1 MKRKVLLVYTG
12 GTIGMKKDYLTDS
25 LKPFDFS
32 HIFEEI
38 PELSKIDCKLD
49 IQANPN
55 PIDSSDMS
63 PENWKLLAKRIQDNY
78 DAYDGFVVLHGS
90 DTMAYTASAMS
101 FMLENLAKPVIFTG
115 SQLPIGTLRTDGKEN
130 LITAI
135 EIAGHYENDI
145 PVVPEVAIYFEYSL
159 YRGNRAIKVDAQ
171 HFRAFES
178 PNYPFLAN
186 AGVNIKFYRHN
197 INPIPTEKFSVFT
210 ELDSRVAFLRFFPG
224 ISPDVVRSICVNP
237 MIRGLVLETFGSG
250 NVPNNLEIIGVIKEA
265 IEKGLI
271 VLNVS
276 QCIGGSVRQGHY
288 YNSKILHEIGVVGG
302 GDITSEAAIV
312 KMMFLLAKYDDPDE
326 VKANLA
332 ESLRGEMTLNG

>member
-1 MKRKVLLVYTG
+1 MKRKVLLIYTG
-12 GTIGMKKDYLTDS
+12 GTIGMKKDYTTDS
-25 LKPFDFS
+25 LVPFDFS

-38 PELSKIDCKLD
+38 PELSKIDCQLD

-55 PIDSSDMS
+55 PIDSSDMA
-63 PENWKLLAKRIQDNY
+63 PENWKLLALRIRDNY
-78 DAYDGFVVLHGS
+78 DAHDGFVVLHGS
-90 DTMAYTASAMS
+90 DTMAYTASALS

-159 YRGNRAIKVDAQ
+159 YRGNRAIKIDAQ
-171 HFRAFES
+171 HFRAFET

-186 AGVNIKFYRHN
+186 AGVNIKYYKHN
-197 INPIPTEKFSVFT
+197 INAVPTEPFSVFP
-210 ELDSRVAFLRFFPG
+210 EMDSRVAFLRFFPG
-224 ISPDVVRSICVNP
+224 ISAETVRSICLNP
-237 MIRGLVLETFGSG
+237 EIKGLVLETFGSG

-276 QCIGGSVRQGHY
+276 QCIGGSVNQGQY
-288 YNSKILHEIGVVGG
+288 YNSKILKEIGVVGG

-312 KMMFLLAKYDDPDE
+312 KMMFLLARYDNRDE
-326 VKANLA
+326 VKAYLGM
-332 ESLRGEMTLNG
+332 SLRGELTIND